1 MRYFLI
7 YILQLVFVTGAAQ
20 PGHFFLSN
28 HSPGD
33 KTIDH
38 VAFDI
43 MQDHNGVLH
52 FATRSGIVSYDG
64 KNWDLISCGAV
75 YALELTDTGEI
86 FWTGAQGFGKIR
98 RSPGGRLA
106 SELVSDAAITE
117 FYHVAAVGSEV
128 YFMNEETIFIYD
140 EPSVRTITAGKY
152 NSGSF
157 TTMLKILNRVFVQT
171 SAGQLFWV
179 DGNQLK
185 KAGFDFGHEIVFACG
200 LDDQYLL
207 VTSNNKLFLQGINSP
222 AKEIKIKER
231 DYLDASVI
239 VNGAWVNDQLI
250 ALGTLRGGVIFM
262 NPLSGEIEE
271 IVNYNTGL
279 PDNEILS
286 LFVDGSKNVW
296 VSHEYGFTRIAPFV
310 PFRSYSS
317 YDNLRGNPLC
327 VTSVND
333 EVYVGTSLGL
343 FKLIRKETYDEIVYY
358 EEVPV
363 TTSAQL
369 DEKDNKDQISS
380 VTQNGTIGKQKKKNG
395 FLGFLRRNRNKVE
408 ESSHDVSPA
417 KNGLPGDGKSN
428 QNQGIVPQKSRKTQ
442 KILRSTNFVYEK
454 VSGIEA
460 KVTTVT
466 LVNDQV
472 LAAGIGGLFQVQNLS
487 AKRLIDQPVR
497 SVFVI
502 SDSLLAISNYNEQ
515 VHLLIKEGTEW
526 RPTRTSLN
534 IDDQI
539 SFAFA
544 GSNSESWLCGI
555 ENVYRLEKDKGGFI
569 VTSFSLDNPDFSAT
583 VGLCVNRKPLFV
595 NSNGFFG
602 FREHGVL
609 EKIDSLASPINY
621 FITMNSIW
629 FRDKHDWNIIGEA
642 ASRRNIQ
649 LLNLCSDVRFL
660 AMDRKSSDVWVIN
673 GDREL
678 YKFLDTPNLLSANPY
693 SLFLKSVEQNGMPL
707 KGTKRMAVHQEN
719 GPIGIHVAQAN
730 FTGGLLEYRYLLKGL
745 EDKWSEWSGRND
757 HINFPYL
764 PPGHYSLE
772 VQSRDMFGTIRE
784 AETLQLHVQPPYW
797 KTSWFYAME
806 FTIFSLLVLLS
817 FKLSVRYRFVSRMLS
832 LLTIILLIEF
842 IQTIV
847 GVSFFTNS
855 SPIIDFLIQVFVAL
869 VILPIEG
876 FLRNFMFKSM
886 GSNSRL
892 FQIITELDRQQRN
905 KKI

>member
-1 MRYFLI
+1 VLI
-7 YILQLVFVTGAAQ
+7 TGAAQ

-43 MQDHNGVLH
+43 IQDHNGVLH

-64 KNWDLISCGAV
+64 KNWDVISCGAV

-86 FWTGAQGFGKIR
+86 FWTGAQGFGR
-98 RSPGGRLA
+98 VSRGPGGRLA
-106 SELVSDAAITE
+106 SELLSDAAVTE
-117 FYHVAAVGSEV
+117 SYDAVALGSEV
-128 YFMNEETIFIYD
+128 YFMSEETIFIYD
-140 EPSVRTITAGKY
+140 EPSLTTITAGKY

-157 TTMLKILNRVFVQT
+157 ATMLKILDRVFVQT
-171 SAGQLFWV
+171 TAGEIFWV
-179 DGNQLK
+179 DSNQLK
-185 KAGFDFGHEIVFACG
+185 EAGFDFGHEIVFTCG
-200 LDDQYLL
+200 FDDQYLL
-207 VTSNNKLFLQGINSP
+207 VTSNNKLFLQGINAP

-239 VNGAWVNDQLI
+239 VHGAWVNDHLI
-250 ALGTLRGGVIFM
+250 ALGTLRGGVIFI

-286 LFVDGSKNVW
+286 LFVDESKNVW
-296 VSHEYGFTRIAPFV
+296 VSHEYGFTRIAPFI

-327 VTSVND
+327 VTSIND

-343 FKLIRKETYDEIVYY
+343 FKLIRKETYDEIIYY

-363 TTSAQL
+363 TKGARL
-369 DEKDNKDQISS
+369 DEKNNRDQISS
-380 VTQNGTIGKQKKKNG
+380 PPQNGSIGKQKKKNG

-408 ESSHDVSPA
+408 ESSDDVSPDE
-417 KNGLPGDGKSN
+417 NVRPGRSN
-428 QNQGIVPQKSRKTQ
+428 QNQEIILQRSRKTQ

-454 VSGIEA
+454 VKGIEA

-466 LVNDQV
+466 LVNDRV
-472 LAAGIGGLFQVQNLS
+472 MAAGIGGLFEVDNLS
-487 AKRLIDQPVR
+487 AKRLVDEPVR

-515 VHLLIKEGTEW
+515 VHLFIRGGTEW
-526 RPTRTSLN
+526 RPTQPSLN

-539 SFAFA
+539 SCAFA
-544 GSNSESWLCGI
+544 GSNNESWLCGI
-555 ENVYRLEKDKGGFI
+555 ENVYRLERDETGFI
-569 VTSFSLDNPDFSAT
+569 ITSFSIDNPDFSTT
-583 VGLCVNRKPLFV
+583 VGLCVNGKPLFV
-595 NSNGFFG
+595 NANGFFS

-609 EKIDSLASPINY
+609 GKIDSMASPIDY
-621 FITMNSIW
+621 FTTMNSIW

-642 ASRRNIQ
+642 VSRRNIQ
-649 LLNLCSDVRFL
+649 LLNLCNDVRFI
-660 AMDRKSSDVWVIN
+660 AMERKSNDVWVIN

-678 YKFLDTPNLLSANPY
+678 YKFVDTPNLLSAKAY
-693 SLFLKSVEQNGMPL
+693 SLFLKSAEQNGVPL

-719 GPIGIHVAQAN
+719 GPIGIHVGQAN

-757 HINFPYL
+757 HINFSYL

-772 VQSRDMFGTIRE
+772 VQSRDMFGTIRK

-855 SPIIDFLIQVFVAL
+855 SPIIDFLIQVVVAL
-869 VILPIEG
+869 IILPVEG